1 MPIAA
6 ATEINVSILGP
17 SGTGNAE
24 VMGRIGGS
32 SGGGVDGG
40 RHKSQALHLQRG
52 QFSAGSFGHHS
63 RQASYDK
70 SCGNSLEQAVVCS
83 TVLLLPAVRKIA
95 VTVMK
100 IHVGSLRMIA
110 LQLRRANRA
119 VMEKAANQDHAPSL
133 ARVPQGRAEITTV
146 FRAGRVKIF

>member
-1 MPIAA
+1 M
-6 ATEINVSILGP
+6 
-17 SGTGNAE
+17 
-24 VMGRIGGS
+24 
-32 SGGGVDGG
+32 
-40 RHKSQALHLQRG
+40 
-52 QFSAGSFGHHS
+52 
-63 RQASYDK
+63 
-70 SCGNSLEQAVVCS
+70 VCS